1 MARQEKILDKVFK
14 LSGSKKYLLL
24 LEMFSWMK
32 PLNTLS
38 PREKQ
43 VLAIVMYYYNKY
55 ELLPIP
61 ERNRL
66 IFDYETR
73 QVIAD
78 DLGVTK
84 QVVYNLF
91 LSLKKKGIVKD
102 GEVISGL
109 IFPDVDKLI
118 ITFNG

>member
-1 MARQEKILDKVFK
+1 MAKQEKVLNKVFQ

-24 LEMFSWMK
+24 LEMFGWMK

-43 VLAIVMYYYNKY
+43 VMSIIMYYYNKY
-55 ELLPIP
+55 ELLPEP

-78 DLGVTK
+78 ELGVTK
-84 QVVYNLF
+84 QVVYNLI
-91 LSLKKKGIVKD
+91 LALKKKNIIKEN
-102 GEVISGL
+102 EVEPKYM
-109 IFPDVDKLI
+109 FPNLDKLI
-118 ITFNG
+118 ITFNE